1 MHVAPKAQKGVKGS
15 VGAPMLGEVIEV
27 KVKEGAKVKKGDP
40 LVVVSAMK
48 MEMVVNA
55 PMDGVVKQLAV
66 QKGSHVE
73 GEDLLV
79 HIE

>member
-15 VGAPMLGEVIEV
+15 VGAPMLGEVIDV
-27 KVKEGAKVKKGDP
+27 KVKEGEKVQKGDP

-55 PMDGVVKQLAV
+55 PIDGTVKELAV
-66 QKGSHVE
+66 GRGSHVE
-73 GEDLLV
+73 GDDLLV

>member
-15 VGAPMLGEVIEV
+15 VGAPMLGEVIDV
-27 KVKEGAKVKKGDP
+27 KVKQGDKVKKGDP

-55 PMDGVVKQLAV
+55 PIDGVVKEMAV
-66 QKGSHVE
+66 SSGSHVE
-73 GEDLLV
+73 GDDLLV
-79 HIE
+79 LIE